1 MTPLQSIAM
10 GLVVVLVHAPFG
22 GYDAVADP
30 AGWLLVLLGLIRL
43 RPRLAGAGV
52 LVGVALLSLAVST
65 ATYLPQVRE
74 QLTDS
79 GGWALSLPQLA
90 FGYLLCTALAPHAGP
105 FSRRLLTLRWLFV
118 ALGLAPVVV
127 LGGGLTGLTGWLAA
141 AGVLTTGY
149 LVYLLF
155 RLPEPAGRRT
165 LAVT

>member
-43 RPRLAGAGV
+43 RPRLAGAGG
-52 LVGVALLSLAVST
+52 LVGVALLSLAVAT
-65 ATYLPQVRE
+65 ATYPPQVRE

-90 FGYLLCTALAPHAGP
+90 FGYLLCTRLAPHRVVQRVHRPASAPACRSG
-105 FSRRLLTLRWLFV
+105 TLESV
-118 ALGLAPVVV
+118 Q
-127 LGGGLTGLTGWLAA
+127 
-141 AGVLTTGY
+141 
-149 LVYLLF
+149 
-155 RLPEPAGRRT
+155 PEKPQVGR
-165 LAVT
+165 